1 MKLKFFLLFLI
12 GSISSAC
19 SFDNL
24 TKIDGLSNIFSE
36 DGIEINVRPENSI
49 EYNCEKKK
57 TFFVIYLNEKK
68 SVWLIL
74 PGREFKLNQID
85 ESGNTYTN
93 NITTLEISAEKTQI
107 KNEKEVLY
115 SECIEKKDV
124 T

>member
-19 SFDNL
+19 SFDNV
-24 TKIDGLSNIFSE
+24 TKIDVLSNIFSE
-36 DGIEINVRPENSI
+36 DVIEINVRPENSI

-124 T
+124 A

>member
-12 GSISSAC
+12 GSLSSAC
-19 SFDNL
+19 SFDNVH
-24 TKIDGLSNIFSE
+24 KIDVLSNIFSE
-36 DGIEINVRPENSI
+36 EGVEKNVRPESSI

-93 NITTLEISAEKTQI
+93 DITTLEISAEKTQI

-124 T
+124 A